1 MKNNWLKN
9 LRIERKNNER
19 LEIEI
24 INQITRKRL
33 KNFWAEKTEGLKEEL
48 RFLAVTNRSFR
59 NLSNY
64 VEEKKVIRI
73 TRDNIKEIEEFET
86 ETKRIKKMKKIQ

>member
-1 MKNNWLKN
+1 MS
-9 LRIERKNNER
+9 
-19 LEIEI
+19 
-24 INQITRKRL
+24 
-33 KNFWAEKTEGLKEEL
+33 EKTEGLKEEL